1 LDLLRVDRCTGDVKT
16 LIALAVAVALTGLA
30 GTARAAG
37 GPLFNDSGGLRG
49 ILAPSGYRYVTTD
62 GRNGTSLMRIAP
74 DLHVAAYRT
83 LPGRYTIPAV
93 AMDRTTSGLSAD
105 GKTLILVQPRFRFG
119 RQHTRFLILSLP
131 GMHVRAAVT
140 LPGDFTFDAMTP
152 DASVLYF
159 IHYLSKRDPTRYEVR
174 AFDTKG
180 PNLVPG
186 AIVDR
191 SEPDEEMRGYPVSRV
206 TSADGRYAYT
216 LYDGGGNTPFV
227 HVLDTIGGRAHC
239 VDLDELAGRQDLYSF
254 RLRREPSGDVTV
266 LLHGSPVLLVH
277 KASFAVSKP
286 NALSTD
292 GRRRLWAPIGAGAAA
307 ILTIAAISLVLVR
320 RRRPATT

>member
-1 LDLLRVDRCTGDVKT
+1 
-16 LIALAVAVALTGLA
+16 
-30 GTARAAG
+30 
-37 GPLFNDSGGLRG
+37 
-49 ILAPSGYRYVTTD
+49 
-62 GRNGTSLMRIAP
+62 
-74 DLHVAAYRT
+74 
-83 LPGRYTIPAV
+83 
-93 AMDRTTSGLSAD
+93 
-105 GKTLILVQPRFRFG
+105 
-119 RQHTRFLILSLP
+119 
-131 GMHVRAAVT
+131 MHVRAAVT

-227 HVLDTIGGRAHC
+227 HVLDTIGGKAHC

-254 RLRREPSGDVTV
+254 RLRREQTGDVAVV
-266 LLHGSPVLLVH
+266 LRRSPFLVVEKTSFRVIDPASTPPAGGDQGIPWKPIGLAAALLV
-277 KASFAVSKP
+277 ALAVLS
-286 NALSTD
+286 ALA
-292 GRRRLWAPIGAGAAA
+292 L
-307 ILTIAAISLVLVR
+307 R
-320 RRRPATT
+320 RRRPAPA